1 MKRYGIWKYF
11 LILVVLGFG
20 IVYSLPNLYA
30 PDPAVQVSYTSSSQ
44 TADKFLEDR
53 ILNIIQESNLY
64 TQIELE
70 KDYVID
76 DAKET
81 SELAERSD
89 KQQDIY
95 LVPAFTGLGAPY
107 WDPDCRGAIFGITR
121 DTGREE
127 LARAALEAVCYQ
139 TRDLLEAMKRDWV
152 IDSEIKTTLRVD
164 GGVAANNWAMQ
175 FLADILMSNVD
186 RPVNLETTAL
196 GAAYLS
202 GLHMEALPPPE
213 EFETRWARERCFKP
227 AMSPADCDRKYK
239 GWSDAVQRTLIN
251 NVTAFDRNH

>member
-1 MKRYGIWKYF
+1 MVKSTYGTGCFALLNTGANIVSSSNKMLTTIAYGINGH
-11 LILVVLGFG
+11 V
-20 IVYSLPNLYA
+20 SYA
-30 PDPAVQVSYTSSSQ
+30 LEGSIFIAGAAVQWLR
-44 TADKFLEDR
+44 DGIR
-53 ILNIIQESNLY
+53 I
-64 TQIELE
+64 
-70 KDYVID
+70 ID
-76 DAKET
+76 DAKQT
-81 SELAERSD
+81 FELAERSD

-127 LARAALEAVCYQ
+127 FARAALEAVCYQ

-152 IDSEIKTTLRVD
+152 VGSEIKTTLRVD
-164 GGVAANNWAMQ
+164 GGLAANNWAMQ

-213 EFETRWARERCFKP
+213 EFETTWARERCFKP
-227 AMSPADCDRKYK
+227 SMSPAECDRKYK

-251 NVTAFDRNH
+251 NATTFDRNH

>member
-1 MKRYGIWKYF
+1 MLTTIAYGMNGH
-11 LILVVLGFG
+11 V
-20 IVYSLPNLYA
+20 SYA
-30 PDPAVQVSYTSSSQ
+30 LEGSIFIAGAAVQWLR
-44 TADKFLEDR
+44 DGIR
-53 ILNIIQESNLY
+53 I
-64 TQIELE
+64 
-70 KDYVID
+70 ID
-76 DAKET
+76 NAKET

-89 KQQDIY
+89 KQQDVY

-107 WDPDCRGAIFGITR
+107 WDPDCRGAIFGVTR

-139 TRDLLEAMKRDWV
+139 TRDLLEAMKRDWAV
-152 IDSEIKTTLRVD
+152 GSEIETTLRVD
-164 GGVAANNWAMQ
+164 GGLAANNWAMQ

-202 GLHMEALPPPE
+202 GLHMEALPAPE
-213 EFETRWARERCFKP
+213 EFETRWTRERCFKP
-227 AMSPADCDRKYK
+227 TMSPAECDRKYK

-251 NVTAFDRNH
+251 NATTFDRNH